1 MLDSAKN
8 IYKILDYASALDVVQ
23 SLEAKDNKN
32 KGIVRLFFSIA
43 SWSEKYITNK
53 LLPNVLVLAKDAVLE
68 ESRVESFLVDLAFR
82 SLIPIVKKIT
92 TVEFDPSSGS
102 KIEYLHKILV
112 RNTVFLR
119 PPAIDGDS
127 CERILNMCNEVSV
140 NAIKKGISISRTSH
154 SGEKFKQYIFSK
166 VNENKLSETYA
177 SWDISQLFNCKYDT
191 TKNMKEE
198 TFNIHLKPILKML
211 SQDKVLLFFRNEKA
225 PKISNKSIFL
235 YNDPEEIIE
244 RKNIYYDF
252 ILETIIPNF
261 IKIGILSPPTE
272 EQLSKPKVVAETV
285 LKFMDGNFG
294 DQKTLVEELIIL
306 ENHLEHYKQ
315 EMVQKELGE
324 KVQEIIK
331 YLESAGKIC
340 KVKNLRLNEEALPKE
355 VVNSLISNSNLCFVE
370 QEDNGV
376 YHQYLLH
383 KTALK
388 EAIYLAKRLFEETGN
403 DFEIRILSRMHI
415 VVFVDDIQKRS
426 FIEVEQ
432 YSYFKYLNF
441 FIRIWRSF
449 TGNVHVSELEAEKLK
464 LKYEVNQK
472 KKIDILKAKEIDEET
487 ARRVEEKLKSSK
499 ADDSNVTTPSAKKIK
514 KDPKEEEKL
523 KSTYKKIASILDSAW
538 DREIYPDR
546 EFLVSSY
553 DEPITEEELIEIL
566 KKNFSKEILSFQI
579 KTAQNPPKYKWPI
592 LVTREYLKKNSST
605 LLEKAKSEHDKEK
618 KSSVP
623 NQDRF
628 DLYSSLEEFL
638 ERIINKI

>member
-1 MLDSAKN
+1 MLDPGKN

-53 LLPNVLVLAKDAVLE
+53 LLPNVLVLAKDATLE
-68 ESRVESFLVDLAFR
+68 ESRVESFLIDLAFR

-92 TVEFDPSSGS
+92 TVEYDPSSGTKS
-102 KIEYLHKILV
+102 ENLHQVLV

-127 CERILNMCNEVSV
+127 CERILNLCNEVSV
-140 NAIKKGISISRTSH
+140 NTIKRGIAASRISYT
-154 SGEKFKQYIFSK
+154 GEKFRQLIFSK
-166 VNENKLSETYA
+166 VTENKLSETYA

-211 SQDKVLLFFRNEKA
+211 TQDKILVFFRNEKA

-244 RKNIYYDF
+244 RKNLYFDF
-252 ILETIIPNF
+252 ILETIVPNF
-261 IKIGILSPPTE
+261 VKIGVLTPPTE
-272 EQLSKPKVVAETV
+272 EQLSKPKMLAEIV
-285 LKFMDGNFG
+285 LKFMDANFG
-294 DQKTLVEELIIL
+294 DQKTLVEEFIIL

-315 EMVQKELGE
+315 EMAQKELSE

-331 YLESAGKIC
+331 YLENAGKIC
-340 KVKNLRLNEEALPKE
+340 KVKNLRLNEEPLPKE
-355 VVNSLISNSNLCFVE
+355 VISGLTSNSNVLYVE
-370 QEDNGV
+370 QEDNGS

-415 VVFVDDIQKRS
+415 TDLLDDIQKKS
-426 FIEVEQ
+426 FIEVEHF
-432 YSYFKYLNF
+432 SFFKYLNIF
-441 FIRIWRSF
+441 VRIWRSF
-449 TGNVHVSELEAEKLK
+449 TGNIHITEMEAEKLK
-464 LKYEVNQK
+464 FRYEANQK
-472 KKIDILKAKEIDEET
+472 KKIDLLKAKEIDEET
-487 ARRVEEKLKSSK
+487 ARRVEEKLKSK
-499 ADDSNVTTPSAKKIK
+499 KLDDSNVNTPSVKKAKK
-514 KDPKEEEKL
+514 DLKEDENL
-523 KSTYKKIASILDSAW
+523 NSIYKKIASILDSAW

-546 EFLVSSY
+546 EFLHSSY
-553 DEPITEEELIEIL
+553 DDPITEEELIDIL

-592 LVTREYLKKNSST
+592 LVTKEYLKKNGNT
-605 LLEKAKSEHDKEK
+605 LLEKARSEHDREK
-618 KSSVP
+618 KSSIP
-623 NQDRF
+623 NQERF

>member
-1 MLDSAKN
+1 MLDPGKN

-32 KGIVRLFFSIA
+32 KGIVRLFLSIA
-43 SWSEKYITNK
+43 SWSEKYIINK
-53 LLPNVLVLAKDAVLE
+53 LLPNVMVLAKDAVLE
-68 ESRVESFLVDLAFR
+68 ESRVESFLVDLSFR

-92 TVEFDPSSGS
+92 TIEYDPSSGS
-102 KIEYLHKILV
+102 KSEYLHKILL

-127 CERILNMCNEVSV
+127 CERILSMCNEVTV
-140 NAIKKGISISRTSH
+140 NAIKKGISVSRIPH
-154 SGEKFKQYIFSK
+154 SGEEFKQYIFSK

-211 SQDKVLLFFRNEKA
+211 NQDKVLLFFRNEKA

-244 RKNIYYDF
+244 RKNIYFDF

-261 IKIGILSPPTE
+261 IKIGILTPPTE
-272 EQLSKPKVVAETV
+272 EQFSKPKLIAETV

-315 EMVQKELGE
+315 EMVQKELAE

-340 KVKNLRLNEEALPKE
+340 KVKNLRLNEEPLPKE
-355 VVNSLISNSNLCFVE
+355 VVSSLISNSNLCFVE

-388 EAIYLAKRLFEETGN
+388 EAIYLAKRLFEETEN
-403 DFEIRILSRMHI
+403 DIEIRILSRMHI
-415 VVFVDDIQKRS
+415 VDYLDDIQ
-426 FIEVEQ
+426 
-432 YSYFKYLNF
+432 
-441 FIRIWRSF
+441 
-449 TGNVHVSELEAEKLK
+449 
-464 LKYEVNQK
+464 
-472 KKIDILKAKEIDEET
+472 
-487 ARRVEEKLKSSK
+487 
-499 ADDSNVTTPSAKKIK
+499 
-514 KDPKEEEKL
+514 
-523 KSTYKKIASILDSAW
+523 
-538 DREIYPDR
+538 
-546 EFLVSSY
+546 
-553 DEPITEEELIEIL
+553 
-566 KKNFSKEILSFQI
+566 
-579 KTAQNPPKYKWPI
+579 
-592 LVTREYLKKNSST
+592 
-605 LLEKAKSEHDKEK
+605 
-618 KSSVP
+618 
-623 NQDRF
+623 
-628 DLYSSLEEFL
+628 
-638 ERIINKI
+638 